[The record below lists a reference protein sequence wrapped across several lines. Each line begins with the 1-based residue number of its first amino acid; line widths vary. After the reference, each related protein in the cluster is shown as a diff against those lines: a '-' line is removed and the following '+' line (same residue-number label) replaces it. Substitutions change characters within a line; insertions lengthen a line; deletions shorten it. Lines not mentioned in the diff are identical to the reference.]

1 MESVGQTMSHMNRA
15 RQFNYEDLVA
25 QILADQEVAAFI
37 KDQSLSEQEIRR
49 SISKF
54 NQYIS
59 ERNRF
64 LLGDPDYIAKGY
76 KPILTMNEGYADVA
90 YEETPELI
98 EAQKRAAINQRLN
111 LINLPSTL
119 KEASLAKVELDDKGR
134 FEAFEE
140 LANFVANYPEYQLSL
155 IHI

>member
-15 RQFNYEDLVA
+15 RQFNYEDLVV

-90 YEETPELI
+90 YEENARVNR
-98 EAQKRAAINQRLN
+98 AQKRAAINQTSQLDQSPFN
-111 LINLPSTL
+111 LERS
-119 KEASLAKVELDDKGR
+119 ESSQGR
-134 FEAFEE
+134 S
-140 LANFVANYPEYQLSL
+140 PL
-155 IHI
+155 IFRIVGHKIS

>member
-54 NQYIS
+54 N
-59 ERNRF
+59 
-64 LLGDPDYIAKGY
+64 
-76 KPILTMNEGYADVA
+76 
-90 YEETPELI
+90 
-98 EAQKRAAINQRLN
+98 
-111 LINLPSTL
+111 
-119 KEASLAKVELDDKGR
+119 
-134 FEAFEE
+134 
-140 LANFVANYPEYQLSL
+140 
-155 IHI
+155 

>member
-1 MESVGQTMSHMNRA
+1 M
-15 RQFNYEDLVA
+15 
-25 QILADQEVAAFI
+25 
-37 KDQSLSEQEIRR
+37 SEQEIRR

-119 KEASLAKVELDDKGR
+119 KEASLAKVEAR
-134 FEAFEE
+134 
-140 LANFVANYPEYQLSL
+140 
-155 IHI
+155 

>member
-15 RQFNYEDLVA
+15 RQFNYEDLVV

-59 ERNRF
+59 ERYRFRLQNRQVI
-64 LLGDPDYIAKGY
+64 LLQCSPCRWKKI
-76 KPILTMNEGYADVA
+76 I
-90 YEETPELI
+90 
-98 EAQKRAAINQRLN
+98 
-111 LINLPSTL
+111 
-119 KEASLAKVELDDKGR
+119 
-134 FEAFEE
+134 F
-140 LANFVANYPEYQLSL
+140 
-155 IHI
+155 